1 MRVLKYGVF
10 VLGGILWV
18 AGLSDQLHSFEL
30 TARYLLLS
38 GALVVVATV

>member
-1 MRVLKYGVF
+1 MRVLKYGLL
-10 VLGGILWV
+10 VLGGILWLS
-18 AGLSDQLHSFEL
+18 GLSDQLHSFEM